1 MRSFMTPRPAPTC
14 VVNATATPEIFP
26 LCLHA
31 ALALYDA
38 CLYILLIHL
47 NYSLSQISLRHVGLE
62 PPSSKLLMRNDL
74 KIN

>member
-1 MRSFMTPRPAPTC
+1 MNLSA
-14 VVNATATPEIFP
+14 NI
-26 LCLHA
+26 LN
-31 ALALYDA
+31 ALALSRIAGRARNDA